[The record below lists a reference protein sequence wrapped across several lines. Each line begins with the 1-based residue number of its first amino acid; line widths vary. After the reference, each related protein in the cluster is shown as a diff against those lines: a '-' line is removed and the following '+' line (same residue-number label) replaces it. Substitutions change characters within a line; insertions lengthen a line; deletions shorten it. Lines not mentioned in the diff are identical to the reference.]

1 MSESIKYTLKHEDKD
16 VVVELVE
23 NLKQGYYEIFVRT
36 VNGVDYNDIQVAA
49 NALLRDLR
57 KDGVIG
63 FKSDK
68 DAPFSWKDLP
78 DGLFDDSMVATIA
91 IDGIH
96 LENRRTQVRDEE
108 AILED
113 IKNSET
119 KSQDDGSGLMIGLT
133 LGVGILIGAA
143 IGAGAAFW
151 YNENRR

>member
-1 MSESIKYTLKHEDKD
+1 MSESIKYTLKHETKE
-16 VVVELVE
+16 VVLELVE

-57 KDGVIG
+57 KGDVLG
-63 FKSDK
+63 FKSGQ

-96 LENRRTQVRDEE
+96 LEKRRTQVRDEE
-108 AILED
+108 AILEE

-119 KSQDDGSGLMIGLT
+119 KSQDDGNGLMIGLS

-151 YNENRR
+151 YNENHR

>member
-1 MSESIKYTLKHEDKD
+1 MSESIKYTLKHETKE
-16 VVVELVE
+16 VILELVE

-57 KDGVIG
+57 KGAVLG

-91 IDGIH
+91 IDGEL
-96 LENRRTQVRDEE
+96 LENRRTQGREEE

-113 IKNSET
+113 VKNSET
-119 KSQDDGSGLMIGLT
+119 KSQEDGSGLMIGLS

-143 IGAGAAFW
+143 IGAGAALW
-151 YNENRR
+151 YNENR

>member
-36 VNGVDYNDIQVAA
+36 GNGVDYNDIQVAA

-57 KDGVIG
+57 KGNVLG
-63 FKSDK
+63 FKSGK

-96 LENRRTQVRDEE
+96 LENRRIQVRDEE
-108 AILED
+108 AILEEM
-113 IKNSET
+113 KNSET

>member
-1 MSESIKYTLKHEDKD
+1 MSESIKYTLKHETKE

-23 NLKQGYYEIFVRT
+23 DLKKGHYDIFVRAG
-36 VNGVDYNDIQVAA
+36 NGVDYNDIQVAA

-57 KDGVIG
+57 KGDVLD

-68 DAPFSWKDLP
+68 DAGFEWKELP
-78 DGLFDDSMVATIA
+78 DGLFDDSLVATIA

-133 LGVGILIGAA
+133 LGVGILIGAV

-151 YNENRR
+151 YNENHR

>member
-1 MSESIKYTLKHEDKD
+1 MSESIKYTLKHETKE
-16 VVVELVE
+16 VVLELVE
-23 NLKQGYYEIFVRT
+23 NLKQGYYEIFVRAA
-36 VNGVDYNDIQVAA
+36 NGVDYNDIQGAA
-49 NALLRDLR
+49 NDLLRDLR
-57 KDGVIG
+57 KGEVLG
-63 FKSDK
+63 FMSDK

-78 DGLFDDSMVATIA
+78 DGLFDDSLVATIA

-119 KSQDDGSGLMIGLT
+119 KSQDDGSGLMIGLS

-151 YNENRR
+151 YNENRP

>member
-1 MSESIKYTLKHEDKD
+1 MSESIKYTLKHEDKE
-16 VVVELVE
+16 VVLELVE
-23 NLKQGYYEIFVRT
+23 NLKQGYYDIYVRA

-57 KDGVIG
+57 KGNVLG
-63 FKSDK
+63 FKSGK
-68 DAPFSWKDLP
+68 DASFSWEDLP
-78 DGLFDDSMVATIA
+78 DGLFDDSLVATIA

-96 LENRRTQVRDEE
+96 LENRRIQVRDEE
-108 AILED
+108 AILEE

-119 KSQDDGSGLMIGLT
+119 KSQDDGSGLMIGLS

-151 YNENRR
+151 YNENHR